1 MVFGD
6 TDLAGLVYYPNL
18 FHYCHIAMER
28 FFSEHCGVPYHSL
41 VSQNRIG
48 FPTVSVEA
56 QFEKPLIYGDEVD
69 VLIEVVK
76 VSRRSVT
83 LNYGLVRST
92 DMVQCAKVT
101 MVHVAMNLD
110 SRHPIEIPDM
120 LRVVLEDPTL

>member
-1 MVFGD
+1 
-6 TDLAGLVYYPNL
+6 
-18 FHYCHIAMER
+18 MER
-28 FFSEHCGVPYHSL
+28 FFSEHCGAPYHGL
-41 VSQNRIG
+41 VSQDRIG

-56 QFEKPLIYGDEVD
+56 QFEKPLIYGDDIE

-83 LNYGLVRST
+83 LSYGLVRST

-110 SRHPIEIPDM
+110 SRQSIEIPDT
-120 LRVVLEDPTL
+120 LRLVLENSKLYK

>member
-1 MVFGD
+1 
-6 TDLAGLVYYPNL
+6 
-18 FHYCHIAMER
+18 MER
-28 FFSEHCGVPYHSL
+28 FFSEHCEAPYHSL

-83 LNYGLVRST
+83 LNYGLVRSC

-110 SRHPIEIPDM
+110 SRHSIEIPDM
-120 LRVVLEDPTL
+120 LRVVLEDPKL

>member
-1 MVFGD
+1 
-6 TDLAGLVYYPNL
+6 
-18 FHYCHIAMER
+18 MER
-28 FFSEHCGVPYHSL
+28 FFSEHCGAPYHSL
-41 VSQNRIG
+41 VSQYRIG

-56 QFEKPLIYGDEVD
+56 QFEKPLIYGDEVE

-83 LNYGLVRST
+83 LNYALIRSA

-110 SRHPIEIPDM
+110 SRHSIEIPDT
-120 LRVVLEDPTL
+120 LRMVLEDPKQ